1 MPAEMVEDVVMEGN
15 SGESC
20 SDEITVQDNGHAT
33 PDKPV
38 QFKVSMDGLPL
49 EYVYRNLPAYL
60 NGKLSSH
67 HWNV

>member
-1 MPAEMVEDVVMEGN
+1 MPAEMIEDVVMEGSN
-15 SGESC
+15 GDSG
-20 SDEITVQDNGHAT
+20 SDEITAHDNGHAT

-60 NGKLSSH
+60 NGKPNSYH
-67 HWNV
+67 